1 MERPPN
7 LHRVSTPLDVH
18 SAQARAAQLDA
29 LTDALT
35 LRVLSSLAMD
45 AEAGETTAGVA
56 AALSIS
62 SDEAERRVAVLLDCE
77 LAITSP
83 TNPKA
88 FQPSSDAWTR
98 YRRLFAPGTA
108 RPAVTKTPVVDWD
121 GYPRVIRRMADQLA
135 RRYRTTFSTETTER
149 YVAETYDELKGS
161 STGHQHVPMLV
172 NRLVADRL
180 AEVATM
186 HMFPLVE
193 VPEVLFVCVGNS
205 GRSQIAYAALVAMA
219 GDRVNVRSAGTRPS
233 PTVDA
238 MVTSALA
245 EVGLVPG
252 GAPKELQDSMVEMA
266 DYIVTL
272 GCGDACPILPGRRYL
287 DWDVTDPVGLTI
299 DGVRRVRDHVLE
311 LVTGLVAEID
321 SARSHGLG

>member
-35 LRVLSSLAMD
+35 LRALSSLAMD

-149 YVAETYDELKGS
+149 YVAETYDELKGVIDGS
-161 STGHQHVPMLV
+161 PTRTDARQ
-172 NRLVADRL
+172 
-180 AEVATM
+180 
-186 HMFPLVE
+186 PL
-193 VPEVLFVCVGNS
+193 
-205 GRSQIAYAALVAMA
+205 GR
-219 GDRVNVRSAGTRPS
+219 RSAGRGGH
-233 PTVDA
+233 DA
-238 MVTSALA
+238 H
-245 EVGLVPG
+245 VPLG
-252 GAPKELQDSMVEMA
+252 RGARGPLRMRRQ
-266 DYIVTL
+266 L
-272 GCGDACPILPGRRYL
+272 GP
-287 DWDVTDPVGLTI
+287 
-299 DGVRRVRDHVLE
+299 
-311 LVTGLVAEID
+311 
-321 SARSHGLG
+321 